1 LKGLQTD
8 TEYEIAYA
16 RTPTSNNARIS
27 NTRAQ
32 DIQGHGKRKGLNAS
46 TSDEDDIGSTEREE
60 IDNSA
65 LKLESQSKSKKRKRA
80 TPQKLDK
87 QEQDEQDKN
96 IAEGLSEKILD
107 QLDRI
112 YQREISAYPQEIEA
126 LVDRYQRA
134 DENEQ
139 ISILMALRERMWEG
153 GECCEDNE
161 ALAPDVL
168 RWTRKFCSSCIL
180 YMLRKKRAIQAT
192 DTQRNWA
199 DATSIIHSVV
209 KGLLDEEGTKVLGL
223 FAALAG
229 KGLRLPLH
237 CPRTEPCNTE
247 LNHGLTEA
255 SKKSKGRQVNIGN
268 LLTDEL
274 RGRLRSLPRDYL
286 VPFPPVYLSW
296 VTGKP

>member
-1 LKGLQTD
+1 MKGLQTD
-8 TEYEIAYA
+8 TEYEVAYA
-16 RTPTSNNARIS
+16 RTPTRNNARNI
-27 NTRAQ
+27 NTCAQ

-46 TSDEDDIGSTEREE
+46 TSDEDDFGSTEREE

-65 LKLESQSKSKKRKRA
+65 LKPESQSKSKKRKRA
-80 TPQKLDK
+80 TPQ
-87 QEQDEQDKN
+87 EQDKT

-107 QLDRI
+107 QIDRI
-112 YQREISAYPQEIEA
+112 YQRGISTYPQEIEA
-126 LVDRYQRA
+126 IVDRCQRA
-134 DENEQ
+134 EENEQ
-139 ISILMALRERMWEG
+139 ISILITLRERMWEG
-153 GECCEDNE
+153 GEGCEDNE
-161 ALAPDVL
+161 ALAPGVL

-180 YMLRKKRAIQAT
+180 YMLRKKRTIQAT

-209 KGLLDEEGTKVLGL
+209 KGLLDEEGTKTLGL

-229 KGLRLPLH
+229 KGLRLPLY
-237 CPRTEPCNTE
+237 CPRTEPCYIE

-274 RGRLRSLPRDYL
+274 RGKLGSLPMDYL